1 MPCYSVGYELY
12 THACAG
18 TFFDPLPT
26 WWHVL
31 AILPVPVTCF
41 LTWKCRRQPT
51 ESLVKLLSILNRAA
65 WPVALL
71 YGAAY
76 LWLSWIAAIVLLG
89 SLRHLPFFFLAL
101 ACLGPVVS
109 LICLIVATCVLRLI
123 RHRMGVAEAVILTR
137 QGRKGWLLGMA
148 LLLVAEGPVVWTEIW
163 LEVGANSTHQWN
175 SQALRVLRATGNKQ
189 HLLRH
194 CYETTSAAV
203 YGPTIGMFKGGTVFA
218 SVTRNLL
225 PGTSFTRA
233 RGVYY
238 QVTGNPFNDLPPPR
252 LKQTIV
258 TGLGDDVRADNSFDD
273 MVWDGER
280 GGSVV
285 GARLRGLS
293 LATSSMEWQM
303 DAPAAQA
310 YGEWTLEFSNRH
322 ANAQEARSQILLPP
336 GGVVS
341 RVNLWINGEPREAAF
356 GAKAQVTAAYRQ
368 VVVVERRDPVLVN
381 MCGPDRV
388 AVQCFP
394 VPPGG
399 IMKIRLGITAP
410 CDERNGGKLAL
421 PVIIERNFSIGNELK
436 HWVRSRWDGTVR
448 DELEMLDANLLQ
460 ARLQPLPPAAPLVW
474 TEDPFA
480 RGAANVAAQPK
491 FLSRQKEAVV
501 PRTPGRVIMVLDG
514 SARLQPHATALRE
527 ALASIPSNLPV
538 TVLLATDREPL
549 VLSRSAAEKEIRASS
564 FVGGRD
570 NTVVLT
576 RALQLAGDKDAGGEP
591 ATLLWLHG
599 PQPWT
604 FGTPEPVMGRDSDSE
619 GVARAPFT
627 DSGPTAALVNAIRK
641 LPQVPTIHAIE
652 VSTGPNRVL
661 ETLYQTTNL
670 RNGSRWDGTAAGL
683 KSLVLAAVNGGE
695 AWHYRYTRSG
705 EPPHEGVKVWD
716 HLARQQ
722 VYEDVLSAFKGT
734 NTSPEDLARRAALY
748 HLVTPYSG
756 AVVLETRE
764 QYLRA
769 GLDPVDPNASPK
781 IPNIVPE
788 PSRAVLLL
796 IAAAAMVLRRRR
808 RL

>member
-1 MPCYSVGYELY
+1 MPCYSLTYEIV
-12 THACAG
+12 TRACAG

-31 AILPVPVTCF
+31 AILPVPLTCF

-51 ESLVKLLSILNRAA
+51 ARLVKILSIWNRAA

-71 YGAAY
+71 YSAAY
-76 LWLSWIAAIVLLG
+76 LWLSWIAAVVLIG
-89 SLRHLPFFFLAL
+89 SIAHPPIFLLAL

-123 RHRMGVAEAVILTR
+123 RYRMGVAEAVPLIR
-137 QGRKGWLLGMA
+137 QGRKGWLLGLA

-189 HLLRH
+189 LLLRH
-194 CYETTSAAV
+194 CYETTSAAA
-203 YGPTIGMFKGGTVFA
+203 YGPTTALFKEGTVL
-218 SVTRNLL
+218 SSLTRNLL
-225 PGTSFTRA
+225 PGVSFTRA

-322 ANAQEARSQILLPP
+322 ANAQEARCQILLPP

-341 RVNLWINGEPREAAF
+341 RVNLWINGQPQEAAF

-410 CDERNGGKLAL
+410 CDERSGSKLAL
-421 PVIIERNFSIGNELK
+421 PVVIERNFTIDKALK
-436 HWVRSRWDGTVR
+436 HQIRSQRDGGVK
-448 DELEMLDANLLQ
+448 DQLEMLDTEMLQ
-460 ARLQPLPPAAPLVW
+460 ARLQSLPTAAALVW

-480 RGAANVAAQPK
+480 RGAANVTAQPK
-491 FLSRQKEAVV
+491 FLTRQKETMV
-501 PRTPGRVIMVLDG
+501 PRVPDRVIMVLDG
-514 SARLQPHATALRE
+514 SARLQPHARAIRD
-527 ALASIPSNLPV
+527 ALAAIPSNLPV

-549 VLSRSAAEKEIRASS
+549 ELDRSAAEKEIRAST

-570 NTVVLT
+570 NTPVLQQ
-576 RALQLAGDKDAGGEP
+576 ALQLATAKDTGSES
-591 ATLLWLHG
+591 TTILWLHG

-604 FGTPEPVMGRDSDSE
+604 FGMPEPVMSRDSDSE
-619 GVARAPFT
+619 AVARAPST

-641 LPQVPTIHAIE
+641 LP
-652 VSTGPNRVL
+652 
-661 ETLYQTTNL
+661 
-670 RNGSRWDGTAAGL
+670 
-683 KSLVLAAVNGGE
+683 
-695 AWHYRYTRSG
+695 
-705 EPPHEGVKVWD
+705 
-716 HLARQQ
+716 
-722 VYEDVLSAFKGT
+722 
-734 NTSPEDLARRAALY
+734 
-748 HLVTPYSG
+748 
-756 AVVLETRE
+756 
-764 QYLRA
+764 
-769 GLDPVDPNASPK
+769 
-781 IPNIVPE
+781 
-788 PSRAVLLL
+788 
-796 IAAAAMVLRRRR
+796 
-808 RL
+808 